1 MKIGGMSFT
10 SSMLQMLLS
19 EDLEDKENLLGREK
33 EDDVSLDDKSGSCC
47 VCLSRPA
54 TVSSLNRHDVN

>member
-1 MKIGGMSFT
+1 MKSWT
-10 SSMLQMLLS
+10 K
-19 EDLEDKENLLGREK
+19 LEDDGVAADIIEDEENHLGREK
-33 EDDVSLDDKSGSCC
+33 EDNVSLDDKSGSCC